1 MYYTPLQ
8 AGLIL
13 AIIVCFALWMT
24 IIVESGPGLLDSEDG
39 RLTPA
44 QMKRILWLSIIG
56 AIAMTAY
63 LILDNTERLY

>member
-1 MYYTPLQ
+1 M
-8 AGLIL
+8 IL

-24 IIVESGPGLLDSEDG
+24 IIIDSAKSLLDSEDG

-44 QMKRILWLSIIG
+44 QMKRMLWLGIIG

-63 LILDNTERLY
+63 LILENTERIY